1 VNDFYV
7 PTWDEIEKA
16 TLNIAEQAID
26 SGFIPDVIVAIPT
39 GGVVPSKLLKDVMN
53 VDRIRYIEIKLYKN
67 VGQKDVKPVVKS
79 VCLDDVEGKDVL
91 VVDDVADSGETLETV
106 SNVISMFSP
115 KSVKYATVYVKPWAR
130 KYPDFYYKLVDKWII
145 FPWDKWDVVREK
157 PEVDVNNKDIYL
169 NVEKKMRELASKN
182 NKEVRK

>member
-1 VNDFYV
+1 VNDFYI

-16 TLNIAEQAID
+16 VLHVAEKAVD

-39 GGVVPSKLLKDVMN
+39 GGVVPSKLLKDAMN

-67 VGQKDVKPVVKS
+67 VGEKDVRPVVRS
-79 VCLDDVEGKDVL
+79 VCMDDVEGKKVL
-91 VVDDVADSGETLETV
+91 VVDDVADSGETLEVV

-115 KSVKYATVYVKPWAR
+115 GSVRYATVYVKPWAR
-130 KYPDFYYKLVDKWII
+130 KYPDFYYKTVDKWII

-157 PEVDVNNKDIYL
+157 PEVEVD
-169 NVEKKMRELASKN
+169 
-182 NKEVRK
+182 NKELYLRLQRKLNELNQRDHAKR